1 MNFKLLIH
9 NFLKQQNIRNTW
21 DNIKYLIGVPER
33 AERAEERF
41 EEITTEHFLNKEKY
55 INPRKQAQQIT
66 SRNTEIYKL
75 KT

>member
-21 DNIKYLIGVPER
+21 DNIKHLIGVPER